1 MDHCDECGFVY
12 TTLGPTDIAP
22 ALRELAPQYEARLAG
37 DPARSRRRPE
47 PDVWSA
53 LEYSCHVRD
62 VLVVQRERLAQAL
75 VEDCPTFVPMG
86 RDERAVRDRYNEQD
100 PTVVARE
107 LAEAAGVAAD
117 AFAALDD
124 AGWARTGIYNF
135 PQPTERTMVWLGQHT
150 VHEARHHLGDVKG
163 ALDSVDG

>member
-12 TTLGPTDIAP
+12 STLGRTDIAP
-22 ALRELAPQYEARLAG
+22 ALRELGPQYAARLTG
-37 DPARSRRRPE
+37 DQPRLRRRPA

-53 LEYSCHVRD
+53 LEYSCHMRD

-86 RDERAVRDRYNEQD
+86 REERVVRDRYNEQD
-100 PTVVARE
+100 PAVVARE
-107 LAEAAGVAAD
+107 LVEAADAAAD

-135 PQPTERTMVWLGQHT
+135 PAPAERTMLWLGQHT
-150 VHEARHHLGDVKG
+150 VHEGRHHLRDV
-163 ALDSVDG
+163 DR